1 MSKKN
6 QQTRFYKTVAR
17 YFLQGLFYLV
27 PITATVYV
35 IFYLVVMVDSL
46 LDVDIPGLG
55 IVILFVAVTLV
66 GFLGTHFFVNYLKP
80 FERTLENTP
89 LIKIIYTS
97 MKDMMNAFVGK
108 KRQFKKPV
116 LVKVGEGMERI
127 GFVTKEDLSDLNLSD
142 DRVAVYLP
150 FSYAISGE
158 LIIVPKESVIPLDA
172 SSADVMKMIISG
184 GVAEVRPKEKEL
196 EGPEEDTTNP
206 KSE

>member
-1 MSKKN
+1 MSKKRN
-6 QQTRFYKTVAR
+6 QTRFYKSIAR

-35 IFYLVVMVDSL
+35 IFYLVVMLDSL
-46 LDVDIPGLG
+46 INLDIPGLG
-55 IVILFVAVTLV
+55 IIILFVVVTLV

-80 FERTLENTP
+80 FERTIENTP
-89 LIKIIYTS
+89 LIKLIYTS

-116 LVKVGEGMERI
+116 LVKVGEELERI
-127 GFVTKEDLSDLNLSD
+127 GFITKDELSDLNIGD
-142 DRVAVYLP
+142 EKVAVYLP

-158 LIIVPKESVIPLDA
+158 VLIVPKKNVTPLDA

-184 GVAEVRPKEKEL
+184 GVADIRPKEKE
-196 EGPEEDTTNP
+196 PRD
-206 KSE
+206 